1 MIAQR
6 IDHCNQRMV
15 WIVYKHRLCCI
26 QPAMLVGPHSRD
38 LARAVG
44 AYVLYIC
51 HTAPAIDGRGLGH
64 VLVHGT
70 TGAVPCGV
78 GAPLKY
84 PYRARLL

>member
-1 MIAQR
+1 
-6 IDHCNQRMV
+6 MV
-15 WIVYKHRLCCI
+15 WIMYKHGLRCI
-26 QPAMLVGPHSRD
+26 QPALLLGPHSRD

-51 HTAPAIDGRGLGH
+51 HTTTPIDGGGLCH
-64 VLVHGT
+64 ILVHGT

-84 PYRARLL
+84 PYRARLR